1 MSVLMVNV
9 CDSAVVKSLV
19 MNILVKPGEFWKIAR
34 LQGSEISTLKLASVT
49 CESTVALR
57 VIV

>member
-1 MSVLMVNV
+1 MVNV